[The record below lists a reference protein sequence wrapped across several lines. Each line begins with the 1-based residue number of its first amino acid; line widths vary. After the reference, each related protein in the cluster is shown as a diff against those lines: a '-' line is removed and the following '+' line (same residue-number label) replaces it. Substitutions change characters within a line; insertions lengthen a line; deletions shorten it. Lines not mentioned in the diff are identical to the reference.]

1 MAQNLPPC
9 PFDIFPMFID
19 EVEVE
24 FEAGKGGDGC
34 ISFRREKYLPKGG
47 PNGGDGGNGGH
58 VVLVGDENTTDLSD
72 YRFNPK
78 RVAEPGEP
86 GRGSD
91 QYGRGGA
98 NYIAKMPLGTEVWD
112 VETGFKVAEILEHEQ
127 EVVLCRGGNGGWGNK
142 RFKSSVNQT
151 PRRANPGLPGE
162 SKRVKLVLKTI
173 AEIGLVGFPNA
184 GKSSLIRKLTNAR
197 PKAAAYPFTTLN
209 PNVGVMEDEANY
221 RRIRIADIPGIIE
234 GASDNKG
241 LGHRFL
247 RHIERCRLLLFL
259 IDMASVDGRD
269 PWEDYRHLREEL
281 KCYDPALLEKP
292 FLVVANKMDL
302 EGSAD
307 NLKKFEKKLK
317 IRPLQ
322 ISCEEEAGLE
332 KLVEELWKRVGEMT
346 P

>member
-1 MAQNLPPC
+1 
-9 PFDIFPMFID
+9 MFVD
-19 EVEVE
+19 EVVVE

-58 VVLVGDENTTDLSD
+58 VVLIGDENISDLSD

-78 RVAEPGEP
+78 RSAEPGEP
-86 GRGSD
+86 GRGAD
-91 QYGRGGA
+91 QYGRNGEDYRA
-98 NYIAKMPLGTEVWD
+98 RLPLGTEVWD
-112 VETGFKVAEILEHEQ
+112 QETGFKVAELLSHDQ

-162 SKRVKLVLKTI
+162 LKQVKLVLKTI

-197 PKAAAYPFTTLN
+197 PRAAAYPFTTLN
-209 PNVGVMEDEANY
+209 PNVGVMEDKENY

-247 RHIERCRLLLFL
+247 RHIERCRLLVFL
-259 IDMASVDGRD
+259 LDMGGVDGRE

-281 KCYDPALLEKP
+281 EHYDPLLLEKP
-292 FLVVANKMDL
+292 FIVVANKMDL
-302 EGSAD
+302 PEAAD
-307 NLKKFEKKLK
+307 HLKKFKKKLK
-317 IRPLQ
+317 LNPLQ
-322 ISCEEEAGLE
+322 ISCEAEEGLE
-332 KLVEELWKRVGEMT
+332 KLIDELWERVGEIKDEASEQKDDEQ
-346 P
+346 